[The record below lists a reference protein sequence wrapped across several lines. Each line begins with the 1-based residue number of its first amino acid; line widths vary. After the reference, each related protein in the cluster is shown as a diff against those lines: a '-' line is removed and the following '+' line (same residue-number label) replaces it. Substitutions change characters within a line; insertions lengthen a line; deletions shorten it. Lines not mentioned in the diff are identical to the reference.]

1 MGEGRGREERRKGE
15 GGKGE
20 GREREEEE
28 REEEE
33 REGGGVVGVRQY
45 WPGSM
50 SPKEAK
56 GNKDYRSS
64 V

>member
-20 GREREEEE
+20 GRE

-56 GNKDYRSS
+56 GNKDYHSS